1 MTLLEPGSAAY
12 EAHAAPPIARFAGVR
27 PRYLARCASSGEVAS
42 ALAFARRE
50 GLPLAVRSGGHDFA
64 GRSSCDGVVID
75 VGPMDA
81 VTVGDGVATIGA
93 GARLGDV
100 YDALAAHGRTLA
112 GGCGPDVGVSGLTL
126 GGGLGILG
134 RLHGLT
140 CDQLLAARVV
150 LADGREVECDERR
163 EPDLFWLLRGAGA
176 GRAGVVVE
184 WTFRTVEA
192 PMVTV
197 FRLVWA
203 DGDAEEVL
211 DAWQAW
217 LPEAP
222 DEIAASLLVTAPA
235 DPRLPLVAEA
245 FGAMVGSEPAA
256 AAALRPVGTSPA
268 TVVFEHV
275 GYREAKRRLGLLG
288 GEDRPAEGGDEH
300 SRNEF
305 LRAPV
310 PARELVGRLREDR
323 VAGEHRTLDFSPWGG
338 AYTRVDAA
346 ATAFPHRDA
355 RALLK
360 HDGSVPHGT
369 DPAHVRR
376 WLDDSWSLAHPYGTG
391 GSYANFPDPG
401 LGDEEA
407 AYYLG
412 NAARVREVTARYDPD
427 GLFPAGA

>member
-1 MTLLEPGSAAY
+1 
-12 EAHAAPPIARFAGVR
+12 
-27 PRYLARCASSGEVAS
+27 
-42 ALAFARRE
+42 
-50 GLPLAVRSGGHDFA
+50 
-64 GRSSCDGVVID
+64 
-75 VGPMDA
+75 
-81 VTVGDGVATIGA
+81 
-93 GARLGDV
+93 
-100 YDALAAHGRTLA
+100 
-112 GGCGPDVGVSGLTL
+112 
-126 GGGLGILG
+126 
-134 RLHGLT
+134 
-140 CDQLLAARVV
+140 
-150 LADGREVECDERR
+150 
-163 EPDLFWLLRGAGA
+163 
-176 GRAGVVVE
+176 
-184 WTFRTVEA
+184 
-192 PMVTV
+192 MVTV

-323 VAGEHRTLDFSPWGG
+323 VAGEHRRLDFSPWGG
-338 AYTRVDAA
+338 AYNRVRPD
-346 ATAFPHRDA
+346 ATAFVHRDD
-355 RALLK
+355 RYWLK
-360 HDGSVPHGT
+360 HAAEVDAGAS
-369 DPAHVRR
+369 DAEKEAAHDWAGR
-376 WLDDSWSLAHPYGTG
+376 SWSLVHPFGTG
-391 GSYANFPDPG
+391 RVFPNFPDPD
-401 LGDEEA
+401 LEDWPR
-407 AYYLG
+407 AYFGPNLE
-412 NAARVREVTARYDPD
+412 RLRQVKARYDPQ
-427 GLFPAGA
+427 GLFRFRQSLS